1 MREILRAEHLSKTYK
16 SPFFRINHRG
26 ITDVSFSINEGE
38 IFGFLG
44 PNGAGKTTTLK
55 IIVGIHRADRG
66 EVFVRN
72 IPIKEIEYKK
82 HIGFLP
88 ENPYFHNYLNAE
100 EFLSITGALYG
111 LKGQELKERI
121 KRVLEKVGLT
131 KYDLRGKR
139 IKNFSKGMIQRL
151 GVAQAIIHEPD
162 IVILD
167 EPLSGLDPIGR
178 KEVRD
183 VILGLKEE
191 GKTVFFSS
199 HILQDVEM
207 ICDRVAII
215 AEGKIIK
222 TGVLEDMLVN
232 KEGSYEIKMELKDS
246 FAPDNLKEFGKISDI
261 EGNTIFVYVDSEREK
276 DNLLERFIKEGG
288 GRILKVS
295 PIHKSLEDEFMRLF
309 NIEDKDET

>member
-1 MREILRAEHLSKTYK
+1 MTEILRAEHLSKIYK

-26 ITDVSFSINEGE
+26 IRDVSFSVNKGE

-55 IIVGIHRADRG
+55 IIVGIHRADSGR
-66 EVFVRN
+66 VFVKN
-72 IPIKEIEYKK
+72 IPINDIEYKK

-88 ENPYFHNYLNAE
+88 ENPYFHNYLSAE

-111 LKGQELKERI
+111 LNGKKLRERI
-121 KRVLEKVGLT
+121 KEVLEKVGLT
-131 KYDLRGKR
+131 KYELRGKR

-151 GVAQAIIHEPD
+151 GIAQAIIHEPE

-183 VILGLKEE
+183 VILDLKKE

-215 AEGKIIK
+215 ADGKIIK
-222 TGVLEDMLVN
+222 TGILEEMLV
-232 KEGSYEIKMELKDS
+232 KKDGAYEVKL
-246 FAPDNLKEFGKISDI
+246 ALKESSSFDVIKKFGEISDI
-261 EGNTIFVYVDSEREK
+261 EGNTVFVYVDNEESK
-276 DNLLERFIKEGG
+276 DKLLETIVKDGFGK
-288 GRILKVS
+288 ILKVN
-295 PIHKSLEDEFMRLF
+295 PLHKSLEDEFMRLF
-309 NIEDKDET
+309 NIEEKNEA